1 MRITFLG
8 AAEEVTGSCFLVET
22 SSCRFLVD
30 CGMFQG
36 GRDAERKNREAL
48 DFDVRVLDFVLL
60 THAHIDHS
68 GLLPRLSMLHY
79 RGPVY
84 CTAPTRDLLKV
95 MLLDSAHIQEKEAER
110 EVRHRHR
117 ARRSREPDGDH
128 APLYTVTQ
136 ALESLKRLRA
146 VHYDEEVRPHD
157 RVRCTFRDAGHILGS
172 SFIEVAVEEGGHT
185 RRVVFSGDLGQPGHP
200 LIRDYARPGA
210 ADAVIMEST
219 YGNRLHKPMAETL
232 DELAAALT
240 ETLAVRKG
248 NVVIPAFAV
257 GRTQD
262 VLYLLVQLYREGRV
276 PDHMQIYVDSPM
288 ALAATKVMMK
298 HHRVLDGEAGDAVD
312 WLRENGKPAIRFTQE
327 VEDSIALNRIA
338 SGAVIISASG
348 MCEAGR
354 IKYHLRQ
361 NLPREQCAVVIA
373 GFQAGGT
380 LGRRLVDGAH
390 TVRLF
395 GDEVPVRARIHTIGG
410 LSAHADQDGLL
421 GWLSGFPHPPARAF
435 LVHGEKSAMGIF
447 RDEIVKRLGWPSV
460 GVPAAGETV
469 TL

>member
-36 GRDAERKNREAL
+36 GRDADRKNREAL
-48 DFDVRVLDFVLL
+48 DFDVRELDFVLL

-84 CTAPTRDLLKV
+84 CTAPTRDLLEV
-95 MLLDSAHIQEKEAER
+95 MLLDSAHIQEKEAEW

-117 ARRSREPDGDH
+117 ARRSREPDGDV

-136 ALESLKRLRA
+136 AIESLRRLRGVA
-146 VHYDEEVRPHD
+146 YDEELRPHD
-157 RVRCTFRDAGHILGS
+157 KVRCRFRDAGHILGS
-172 SFIEVAVEEGGHT
+172 SFIEIAVEEGGHT

-200 LIRDYARPGA
+200 LMRDYALPGA

-219 YGNRLHKPMAETL
+219 YGNRLHKPMADTL
-232 DELAAALT
+232 SELAAAIT
-240 ETLAVRKG
+240 ETLAVRQG

-262 VLYLLVQLYREGRV
+262 VLYLLVQLHREGRV
-276 PDHMQIYVDSPM
+276 PDMDIYVDSPM

-298 HHRVLDGEAGDAVD
+298 HHRVLDGEAGEAVD
-312 WLRENGKPAIRFTQE
+312 WLRASGRPRIHFTQE
-327 VEDSIALNRIA
+327 VEESIALNRIA

-361 NLPREQCAVVIA
+361 NLPREQCSVVIA

-380 LGRRLVDGAH
+380 LGRRLVDGAT

-395 GDEVPVRARIHTIGG
+395 GEEVPVKARIHTIGG
-410 LSAHADQDGLL
+410 LSAHADQAGLL
-421 GWLSGFPHPPARAF
+421 GWLRGLPQPPARAF
-435 LVHGEKSAMGIF
+435 LVHGEKSTAAMF
-447 RDEIVKRLGWPSV
+447 RDEIVKQLGWPSV
-460 GVPAAGETV
+460 HVPSAGETV

>member
-1 MRITFLG
+1 MQITFLG
-8 AAEEVTGSCFLVET
+8 AAQEVTGSCFLVQT

-36 GRDAERKNREAL
+36 GRDAERKTRGAL
-48 DFDVRVLDFVLL
+48 DFDVRDLDFVLL

-84 CTAPTRDLLKV
+84 CTAPTRDLLEV
-95 MLLDSAHIQEKEAER
+95 LLLDSAHIQEKEAEW

-117 ARRSREPDGDH
+117 ARRSREPDGNT

-136 ALESLKRLRA
+136 AVESLKRLHA
-146 VHYDEEVRPHD
+146 VDYDAELRPHEK
-157 RVRCTFRDAGHILGS
+157 VRCRFRDAGHILGS
-172 SFIEVAVEEGGHT
+172 SFIEITVEEGGGT

-200 LIRDYARPGA
+200 LMRDYALPGA
-210 ADAVIMEST
+210 ADAVIVEST
-219 YGNRLHKPMAETL
+219 YGNRRHKPMGETL

-240 ETLAVRKG
+240 ETLAVRQG

-262 VLYLLVQLYREGRV
+262 LLYLLAQLHREGRV
-276 PDHMQIYVDSPM
+276 PDMEIYVDSPM
-288 ALAATKVMMK
+288 ALSATKVMLK
-298 HHRVLDGEAGDAVD
+298 HHRVLDSDSGDVFR
-312 WLRENGKPAIRFTQE
+312 WLRQTGRPGIHFTQE
-327 VEDSIALNRIA
+327 VEESIALNRIT

-361 NLPREQCAVVIA
+361 NLPREQCAVVVA
-373 GFQAGGT
+373 GFQAAGT
-380 LGRRLVDGAH
+380 LGRRLVDGA
-390 TVRLF
+390 TAVRLF

-421 GWLSGFPHPPARAF
+421 RWLRAFPRPPAQTF
-435 LVHGEKSAMGIF
+435 LVHGEYATTGLF
-447 RDEIVKRLGWPSV
+447 REEIIKQLAWPSV
-460 GVPAAGETV
+460 QVPAAGETV